1 MISRGGGVLLAS
13 RSNLQC
19 SPVVFTKNNNIKL
32 SAIEI
37 NTRSSGKIL
46 VAVVYDIV
54 KSLNECTY
62 SKVILL
68 EDFNLPTITWL
79 DGSGFCDSSDSAS
92 FTFCQC
98 LSDNNLFQLIDSP
111 TCLNNCLD
119 LLITNICEHVINISV
134 SECESIGVPSDHKA
148 LTFDLNFTARTPND
162 NRQETFNLKKADFE
176 GLRTVLRN
184 NRLRNYLDTDN
195 DVEHNWTS

>member
-1 MISRGGGVLLAS
+1 MVNRPPCAHTNWI
-13 RSNLQC
+13 
-19 SPVVFTKNNNIKL
+19 
-32 SAIEI
+32 
-37 NTRSSGKIL
+37 
-46 VAVVYDIV
+46 YDIAE
-54 KSLNECTY
+54 SLNECIY

-68 EDFNLPTITWL
+68 GDFNLPTLTWL

-111 TCLNNCLD
+111 TRLNNCLD
-119 LLITNICEHVINISV
+119 LLLTNICEHIINISV

-148 LTFDLNFTARTPND
+148 ITFDLNFTARTPND

-176 GLRTVLRN
+176 GLQTTLRN
-184 NRLRNYLDTDN
+184 DPLENYLDTDN
-195 DVEHNWTS
+195 DVEHNWTSWKTQLFSKLNAFIPKLKPR